1 MTALARRR
9 GERAIAIE
17 TPQDTG
23 PAPWA
28 VADERSRGREHAEP
42 DHPYRG
48 PFQRDRDRIIHCRAF
63 RRLMHKTQVFVAGE
77 GDHFRTR
84 LTHTME
90 VAQIART
97 AAACLRINRHLTEA
111 ICLGHDLGHPPFG
124 HAGQAALNR
133 CMADFGGFE
142 HNLQAL
148 RIVDRLERRYPGFDG
163 LNLCWETREGLLK
176 RCSRRQARA
185 LGDLGERFLER
196 RQPSLEAQLANLADE
211 IAYNH
216 HDLDDGIRGG
226 LLKREELMEVRL
238 FREAYEDAAAGHPEA
253 QEEILVSESI
263 RVMINRVVS
272 DLIETT
278 RSRLQRAMPADV
290 DAVRALPAPLVGLSD
305 PVNRRHRE
313 LARFLSERL
322 YHHPRMR
329 EEYAKG
335 VEVVERLFR
344 HYRKHPEQ
352 LPGGHG
358 RDCGHGERQR
368 ARSAADY
375 VGGMTDRFAR
385 RRCTELG
392 LEAGGA

>member
-1 MTALARRR
+1 MTVCGWR
-9 GERAIAIE
+9 ERDAHL
-17 TPQDTG
+17 
-23 PAPWA
+23 APWA
-28 VADERSRGREHAEP
+28 VSDLKTRGRVHREP
-42 DHPYRG
+42 DHPYRT

-97 AAACLRINRHLTEA
+97 VAACLRLNPGLTEA

-148 RIVDRLERRYPGFDG
+148 RIVDELELRYPEFAG

-176 RCSRRQARA
+176 RCSRRQARS
-185 LGDLGERFLER
+185 LGDLGRRFIER
-196 RQPSLEAQLANLADE
+196 RQPSLEAQLANVADE

-216 HDLDDGIRGG
+216 HDLDDGIRSG
-226 LLKREELMEVRL
+226 LLTVEEAMQVRL
-238 FREAYEDAAAGHPEA
+238 FRESHEEVVARHPGTRGGP
-253 QEEILVSESI
+253 LVAETI
-263 RVMINRVVS
+263 RRMINRVVS

-278 RSRLQRAMPADV
+278 HASLEQAEPDDA
-290 DAVRALPAPLVGLSD
+290 DAVRDMPRPLLGLSD
-305 PVNRRHRE
+305 QVSVLHQE
-313 LARFLSERL
+313 LAGFLTEQL

-329 EEYAKG
+329 RDYARG
-335 VEVVERLFR
+335 GDVIDTLFS
-344 HYRKHPEQ
+344 HYLGQPDK
-352 LPGGHG
+352 LPGRHG
-358 RDCGHGERQR
+358 RDHVGEEAQAR
-368 ARSAADY
+368 AVADY
-375 VGGMTDRFAR
+375 IAGMTDRFAHQ
-385 RRCTELG
+385 RCRELTS
-392 LEAGGA
+392 